1 MSNRV
6 YIVWNEAMTQ
16 GIVLTD
22 IQQVNDLK
30 NGICAEDDLT
40 ECFVKLHGSEVIT
53 VDSVLL
59 ENKT

>member
-1 MSNRV
+1 MTERV

-16 GIVLTD
+16 GIVLKN

-30 NGICAEDDLT
+30 YGICTEGDLT
-40 ECFVKLHGSEVIT
+40 ECFVQLHGIEIIT